1 MFHCSVKVVR
11 SGGGAHSII
20 DKKMLRHLFLLLL
33 VLPAGLRSQE
43 DWRAAYQAGLAQVQS
58 NQLAAAKISF
68 AKAAAANPGFLPARK
83 NLATVLWFL
92 NERVASEKAFREIL
106 KTHPAEKTAH
116 LYVGLAEFGRR
127 QYAAAKTHLIQSGE
141 LADSNPEVLPI
152 LAEVYLATNDERG
165 WQDVRTRLP
174 SDAATQL
181 RLARLSL
188 EYGKATEAKERLE
201 KLLKEDPREEV
212 WLALAEAEDR
222 LQAPEN
228 ALAAYRQA
236 LEVGHHSEQACVS
249 ASAFAVGHGNAEYA
263 LEIIARCLADKP
275 RSATLLLMKGLVT
288 AQRGDRA
295 AAQQLFREAME
306 IDPKWPLPLLA
317 LGVSQ
322 LEGGAA
328 ELATATFGKA
338 LALAPNDATS
348 LYLLGTA
355 YSRGG
360 NRVKALTALEKA
372 AAADPRDA
380 RIQAGLGQAYA
391 AGGHTQKAIAAL
403 EKATKLDPHL
413 SQALYQLGI
422 AYRNVGRVEEA
433 RRVLVRFQADKDK
446 GRAEESE
453 MVQIL
458 KVIGRAPANR

>member
-1 MFHCSVKVVR
+1 
-11 SGGGAHSII
+11 
-20 DKKMLRHLFLLLL
+20 MLRHLILLLL

-43 DWRAAYQAGLAQVQS
+43 DWRQSYEAGLAQVQS

-68 AKAAAANPGFLPARK
+68 AKAVSANPGFLPARK

-92 NERVASEKAFREIL
+92 DEREASEKAFREIL

-116 LYVGLAEFGRR
+116 LYVGLAEYGRR
-127 QYAAAKTHLIQSGE
+127 RYAAAKTHLLQSGD

-152 LAEVYLATNDERG
+152 LAEVYLATSDDRG
-165 WQDVRTRLP
+165 WQAVRTRLP

-181 RLARLSL
+181 RVARLAL
-188 EYGKATEAKERLE
+188 EYGKASEAKERLE
-201 KLLKEDPREEV
+201 KLLKDDPREEV
-212 WLALAEAEDR
+212 WLTLAEAEDR
-222 LQAPEN
+222 LQAPEK

-249 ASAFAVGHGNAEYA
+249 ASGFALGHGNAEYA
-263 LEIIARCLADKP
+263 LEIIGRCLADRP
-275 RSATLLLMKGLVT
+275 RSAMLLLMKGLVT
-288 AQRGDRA
+288 AQRGDRGA
-295 AAQQLFREAME
+295 AEQLFSEAMA

-322 LEGGAA
+322 LEGGGA
-328 ELATATFGKA
+328 EAATATFAKA
-338 LALAPNDATS
+338 STLAPNDSTA
-348 LYLLGTA
+348 LYLLGTG

-360 NRVKALTALEKA
+360 NQLKAIAALEKA
-372 AAADPRDA
+372 TALAPGDA

-391 AGGHTQKAIAAL
+391 TDGQTQKAIAAL

-413 SQALYQLGI
+413 PQALYQLGI
-422 AYRNVGRVEEA
+422 AYRKIGRAEEA
-433 RRVLVRFQADKDK
+433 RRVLARFQADKDK

-458 KVIGRAPANR
+458 KVIGRAPVNR